1 MSKVTSKLQVTIP
14 KTIADLYGIRPG
26 DEIEWEPAGAFIR
39 VVPPRRQARPLKRS
53 DRLRYFDEATAR
65 QQAREEAFPV
75 LKTPAT
81 DRGWTREELYVRG
94 SAR

>member
-26 DEIEWEPAGAFIR
+26 DEIEWEPAGALIR
-39 VVPPRRQARPLKRS
+39 IIPPRRQARPVERKE
-53 DRLRYFDEATAR
+53 RLRLFDEAEAR
-65 QQAREEAFPV
+65 RHAREAAHPLPPAPEA
-75 LKTPAT
+75 